1 MYKVVIQTA
10 EPDYTIKATE
20 ILVKIIYS
28 IYANADLKQAYDNAT
43 KLNDE

>member
-1 MYKVVIQTA
+1 MQTEEQA
-10 EPDYTIKATE
+10 STIKATE

-43 KLNDE
+43 QLNDE